1 MHLVH
6 TRSDLADNVTRALDP
21 DECKDKGAYCG
32 LVVIGILFHVG
43 SENNTV
49 IDVNIHSF
57 KTTTYLGP
65 RGSTFVSVVGCW
77 LMNHMIYLK
86 LRQT

>member
-1 MHLVH
+1 MEMHLVH
-6 TRSDLADNVTRALDP
+6 TRSDLADNVTRAFDP
-21 DECKDKGAYCG
+21 DECLNKGAYCG

-57 KTTTYLGP
+57 KTTTYLGALNLCQLLAV
-65 RGSTFVSVVGCW
+65 GSYIT
-77 LMNHMIYLK
+77 
-86 LRQT
+86 

>member
-21 DECKDKGAYCG
+21 NECLDKGAYCG

-49 IDVNIHSF
+49 INVNHHSF
-57 KTTTYLGP
+57 KTTYLQDLNSNISLFFCSDLGDP
-65 RGSTFVSVVGCW
+65 
-77 LMNHMIYLK
+77 K
-86 LRQT
+86 LA